1 MDKHAWVLQNSEI
14 MEDLDVGASC
24 NGVFEGVQRTSMDHV
39 VRMRNE
45 ICTAQVPRF
54 LCQRLA
60 RVRSFSTTLTSIS
73 MRPRL
78 NGKSD
83 SWPKMYLAHIRG
95 NDSTH
100 IMCFSN
106 RVTLELVFDV
116 EEKPVIWHY

>member
-60 RVRSFSTTLTSIS
+60 RVRSFSTTLMSIS
-73 MRPRL
+73 MRPRSKVRS
-78 NGKSD
+78 N
-83 SWPKMYLAHIRG
+83 SWPKKYLDHIQG

-100 IMCFSN
+100 IMCSSN
-106 RVTLELVFDV
+106 MAALELLFDA